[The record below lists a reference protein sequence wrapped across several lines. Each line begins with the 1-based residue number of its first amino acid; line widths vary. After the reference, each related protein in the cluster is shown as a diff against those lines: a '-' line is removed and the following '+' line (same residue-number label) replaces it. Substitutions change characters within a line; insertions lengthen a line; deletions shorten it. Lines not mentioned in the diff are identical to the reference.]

1 VFGFGLL
8 THFRIRFNGGFSAM
22 FVPKQVF
29 LGVIEPVA
37 EQIVVVAAYED
48 AILFVAQIDE
58 KIEQLRDS
66 LQPST

>member
-48 AILFVAQIDE
+48 AILFVAQID
-58 KIEQLRDS
+58 
-66 LQPST
+66 